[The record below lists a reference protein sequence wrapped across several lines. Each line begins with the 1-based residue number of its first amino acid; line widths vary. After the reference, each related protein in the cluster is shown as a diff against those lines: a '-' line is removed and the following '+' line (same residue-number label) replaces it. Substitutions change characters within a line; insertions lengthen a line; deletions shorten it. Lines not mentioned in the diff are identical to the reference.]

1 MPLVTSEG
9 VLQRAYREGYAL
21 GGFNA
26 HNLETVRAV
35 VEAAEEERAPVIIQ
49 LSRGSIAYAGLD
61 LAVTLIRTAAQRAT
75 VPVVLHLDH
84 GTSLELCLQ
93 CLRAGFTSLMFDGT
107 EIVLQRFL
115 KERGGRRVTVQEFT
129 DRVQSREAFEANLEM
144 TRRVVEIAHPCGV
157 PVEGELGKI
166 PRIDDFRLV
175 GVADSLAGVL
185 PEPALELTR
194 QLHALPEMAEEFAR
208 STECDSLA
216 VACGSVHGM
225 TEALRPLHIPT
236 IERIAARTTVPL
248 VLHGSSGVVRTRKE
262 ARERGLALGDG
273 EGSIEDAIKTGVAK
287 VNVSTELQVT
297 FLQALGRELVEHPEH
312 RDMRKLFPPAVEAM
326 KERVISFIRLFG
338 SSGKA

>member
-1 MPLVTSEG
+1 
-9 VLQRAYREGYAL
+9 
-21 GGFNA
+21 
-26 HNLETVRAV
+26 
-35 VEAAEEERAPVIIQ
+35 
-49 LSRGSIAYAGLD
+49 
-61 LAVTLIRTAAQRAT
+61 
-75 VPVVLHLDH
+75 
-84 GTSLELCLQ
+84 
-93 CLRAGFTSLMFDGT
+93 
-107 EIVLQRFL
+107 
-115 KERGGRRVTVQEFT
+115 
-129 DRVQSREAFEANLEM
+129 
-144 TRRVVEIAHPCGV
+144 
-157 PVEGELGKI
+157 
-166 PRIDDFRLV
+166 
-175 GVADSLAGVL
+175 
-185 PEPALELTR
+185 
-194 QLHALPEMAEEFAR
+194 
-208 STECDSLA
+208 
-216 VACGSVHGM
+216 M

>member
-49 LSRGSIAYAGLD
+49 LSSIAYAGLD

-185 PEPALELTR
+185 PEPAWSSPGSCTPCPRWPRNSLE
-194 QLHALPEMAEEFAR
+194 AR
-208 STECDSLA
+208 SATASLSPAA
-216 VACGSVHGM
+216 VC
-225 TEALRPLHIPT
+225 
-236 IERIAARTTVPL
+236 TV
-248 VLHGSSGVVRTRKE
+248 
-262 ARERGLALGDG
+262 
-273 EGSIEDAIKTGVAK
+273 
-287 VNVSTELQVT
+287 
-297 FLQALGRELVEHPEH
+297 
-312 RDMRKLFPPAVEAM
+312 
-326 KERVISFIRLFG
+326 
-338 SSGKA
+338 